1 MASAY
6 PDSLYQQAMH
16 EVTTQRRASAA
27 FIMQTLHMGYRR
39 ASAILDILER
49 DGVVSPRDDS
59 GRREIR
65 LPLP

>member
-16 EVTTQRRASAA
+16 QVTTERRASAA
-27 FIMQTLHMGYRR
+27 FIMQTLHMGYQR
-39 ASAILDILER
+39 ASAILDMMEC

-65 LPLP
+65 LPSP